1 MNFLELVKARYS
13 VRNYEERPIEQNKL
27 DYIMECVRL
36 APSAVNFQP
45 WKFAVITEKKL
56 LEALKSAYP
65 REWIK
70 TAPCII
76 VACGDHNVAWH
87 RKLDN
92 KDHTDVDVSI
102 AVEHLCL
109 AAAEQ
114 GLGTCWVCN
123 FDVPLCKGDIGI
135 ACKHRAGSPC
145 SGRISCLAEGS
156 GEEPQAF
163 TGYFILIN
171 LHYLIADI
179 YEM

>member
-1 MNFLELVKARYS
+1 MCASCTV
-13 VRNYEERPIEQNKL
+13 
-27 DYIMECVRL
+27 
-36 APSAVNFQP
+36 AVNFQP

-102 AVEHLCL
+102 AVEHCVWLQPNKDWEHAGYAILMYLSVRRYWDCL
-109 AAAEQ
+109 Q
-114 GLGTCWVCN
+114 T
-123 FDVPLCKGDIGI
+123 
-135 ACKHRAGSPC
+135 
-145 SGRISCLAEGS
+145 
-156 GEEPQAF
+156 
-163 TGYFILIN
+163 
-171 LHYLIADI
+171 
-179 YEM
+179 